1 MSLLKMDSTL
11 PSLAFAPG
19 PTEGLAE
26 KKEAAGFE
34 EKGEV
39 EATKIAVEAVQ
50 EE

>member
-19 PTEGLAE
+19 PTEGSVE
-26 KKEAAGFE
+26 KREAAGSD

-39 EATKIAVEAVQ
+39 EATKIAVEEVQ